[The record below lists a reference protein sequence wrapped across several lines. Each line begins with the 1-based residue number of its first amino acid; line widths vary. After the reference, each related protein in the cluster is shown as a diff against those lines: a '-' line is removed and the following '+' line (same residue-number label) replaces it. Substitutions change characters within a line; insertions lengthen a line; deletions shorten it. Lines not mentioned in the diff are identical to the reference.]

1 MSFTGEEDHSI
12 SLEDAAEL
20 TARYRQTAG
29 TGAILGGYFSKEAVK
44 AIIEQDNCVGIRYY
58 YGRAADGKPKL
69 VMVGV
74 LANEDDIADGQL
86 AEFGADCPPNCGKNN
101 ELNSQKM

>member
-1 MSFTGEEDHSI
+1 
-12 SLEDAAEL
+12 
-20 TARYRQTAG
+20 
-29 TGAILGGYFSKEAVK
+29 
-44 AIIEQDNCVGIRYY
+44 
-58 YGRAADGKPKL
+58 
-69 VMVGV
+69 MVGV